1 MKVIAEPLC
10 QILAALSHKA
20 GVPSSETP
28 PDIND
33 KRYEKSGFKA
43 VLQIIYDKPT
53 TIPANHHVGSENSF
67 LIQSL
72 NRTSCGIAI
81 FNSKKQIIFANSA
94 APIARGIDG
103 KDYLAL
109 EFLNEPSIS
118 EWLDEI
124 SNKETKAEQRWYR
137 IATNPEV
144 VKTTKIYDI
153 VASFE
158 KGTEGR
164 SHEGQS
170 GALEAP
176 DRSWLGH
183 EQV

>member
-1 MKVIAEPLC
+1 M
-10 QILAALSHKA
+10 
-20 GVPSSETP
+20 
-28 PDIND
+28 
-33 KRYEKSGFKA
+33 
-43 VLQIIYDKPT
+43 
-53 TIPANHHVGSENSF
+53 PANHHVGSENSF

-81 FNSKKQIIFANSA
+81 FNNKKQIIFANSA

-124 SNKETKAEQRWYR
+124 SDKETKAEQRWYR

-158 KGTEGR
+158 KGAEGETVIFLIDKSSRYVPEEEDLNFISFAAHELRGPITEIGR
-164 SHEGQS
+164 AH
-170 GALEAP
+170 
-176 DRSWLGH
+176 
-183 EQV
+183 V

>member
-1 MKVIAEPLC
+1 MWTGVPPRE
-10 QILAALSHKA
+10 ILAALSHKA
-20 GVPSSETP
+20 GVSSSETP

-53 TIPANHHVGSENSF
+53 TVPANHHVGSENSF

-81 FNSKKQIIFANSA
+81 FNNKKQIIFANSA

-124 SNKETKAEQRWYR
+124 SDKETKAEQRWYR

-144 VKTTKIYDI
+144 VKTTKIYDV

-158 KGTEGR
+158 KGTEGETVVFLIDKSSR
-164 SHEGQS
+164 YEIGRAH
-170 GALEAP
+170 
-176 DRSWLGH
+176 
-183 EQV
+183 V